1 MADEFRIVLI
11 PKLPGDVP
19 LDPLVKT
26 DKGVVVR
33 ASDAQIQL
41 LQSKGI
47 PVATLYASGNEYAGA
62 MFNLTEEQARAE
74 INQLQDTRLAALK
87 PDEKSK
93 FGLA

>member
-1 MADEFRIVLI
+1 MADELSIVLI

-26 DKGVVVR
+26 DKGVIVR
-33 ASDAQIQL
+33 ASEDQIQL
-41 LQSKGI
+41 LRSKGI

-62 MFNLTEEQARAE
+62 VFNLNSDQALAE
-74 INQLQDTRLAALK
+74 ITRVQDTRLAALK

-93 FGLA
+93 FGLT